1 MYNPSR
7 RAFLAKGAV
16 ATGGILAGAAL
27 AGCGSGTATV
37 AASTTTT
44 TFPHV
49 ANGADGLARLVA
61 GNNRF
66 VSGNP
71 TNQGRTSARQVEL
84 VDTQAPFAIILGCSD
99 SRVSPEIIFD
109 QGIGDLFVVRVAG
122 NTAMDPILLGSIEYS
137 VKELGSVLLMVLG
150 HENCGAVKAAL
161 SEVQKGTVFPGDIG
175 NLLGPV
181 VPAAQ
186 SVGTLPA
193 ASQLDAAIKQNV
205 MNQVQQLS
213 ASPAI
218 IQPAIAAGTLK
229 VVGAEYTLRTGA
241 VTILT

>member
-1 MYNPSR
+1 MFDPSR

-44 TFPHV
+44 FPHV
-49 ANGADGLARLVA
+49 TNGDDALARLVA

-66 VSGNP
+66 VSGKP
-71 TNQGRTSARQVEL
+71 THQGRTSARQVEL
-84 VDTQAPFAIILGCSD
+84 VDTQSPFAIILGCSD

-137 VKELGSVLLMVLG
+137 VEELGSVLLMVLG

-161 SEVQKGTVFPGDIG
+161 SEVQKGTKFPGDIG

-205 MNQVQQLS
+205 MNQVQSLNS
-213 ASPAI
+213 SPALL
-218 IQPAIAAGTLK
+218 QPAVTAGQLK
-229 VVGAEYTLRTGA
+229 VVGAEYTLRTGK

>member
-27 AGCGSGTATV
+27 ASCGSSAVT
-37 AASTTTT
+37 AASTTT

-49 ANGADGLARLVA
+49 TNGDDGLARLVA
-61 GNNRF
+61 GNTRF

-71 TNQGRTSARQVEL
+71 THQGRTSARLVET
-84 VDTQAPFAIILGCSD
+84 VDTQSPFAIILGCSD
-99 SRVSPEIIFD
+99 SRVSPEIVFD
-109 QGIGDLFVVRVAG
+109 QGVGDLFVVRVAG

-137 VKELGSVLLMVLG
+137 IAELGSVLLMVLG

-161 SEVQKGTVFPGDIG
+161 SEVQKGTTFPGDIG

-186 SVGTLPA
+186 SVATLPA
-193 ASQLDAAIKQNV
+193 ASQLDGAIKQNV
-205 MNQVQQLS
+205 LNQVQLLNSS
-213 ASPAI
+213 AAI
-218 IQPAIAAGTLK
+218 IQPAVAAGKLK
-229 VVGAEYTLRTGA
+229 IVGAEYTLATGK

>member
-27 AGCGSGTATV
+27 AGCGSSVATV
-37 AASTTTT
+37 ATTTT

-49 ANGADGLARLVA
+49 TNGDDGLARLVA
-61 GNNRF
+61 GNSRF

-71 TNQGRTSARQVEL
+71 THQGRTTARLVEV
-84 VDTQAPFAIILGCSD
+84 VDTQSPFAIILGCSD
-99 SRVSPEIIFD
+99 SRVSPEIVFD
-109 QGIGDLFVVRVAG
+109 QGVGDLFVVRVAG

-137 VKELGSVLLMVLG
+137 VAELGSVLLMVLG

-161 SEVQKGTVFPGDIG
+161 SEVQKGTTFPGDIG

-186 SVGTLPA
+186 SVATLPA
-193 ASQLDAAIKQNV
+193 ASQLDGAIKQNV
-205 MNQVQQLS
+205 LNQVQLLG
-213 ASPAI
+213 ASSAI
-218 IQPAIAAGTLK
+218 IQPAVAAGKLK
-229 VVGAEYTLRTGA
+229 IVGAEYTLGTGK

>member
-27 AGCGSGTATV
+27 AGCSSGTSV

-44 TFPHV
+44 FPQV
-49 ANGADGLARLVA
+49 KNGDDGLARLVA
-61 GNNRF
+61 GNDRF

-71 TNQGRTSARQVEL
+71 THQGRTSARQVEL
-84 VDTQAPFAIILGCSD
+84 VDTQSPYAIILGCSD

-109 QGIGDLFVVRVAG
+109 EGIGELFVVRVAG

-137 VKELGSVLLMVLG
+137 VEALGSVLLMVLG

-161 SEVQKGTVFPGDIG
+161 SEVQKGTKFPGDIG

-193 ASQLDAAIKQNV
+193 GSQLDAAIKQNV
-205 MNQVQQLS
+205 LNMVQLLNSS
-213 ASPAI
+213 AAI
-218 IQPAIAAGTLK
+218 LQPAVAAGTLK
-229 VVGAEYTLRTGA
+229 IVGAEYTLRTGK

>member
-44 TFPHV
+44 FPHV

-61 GNNRF
+61 GNGRF
-66 VSGNP
+66 VSGSP

-84 VDTQAPFAIILGCSD
+84 VDNQAPFAIILGCSD
-99 SRVSPEIIFD
+99 SRVSPEIVFD

-137 VKELGSVLLMVLG
+137 IAVLGSVLLMVLG

-161 SEVQKGTVFPGDIG
+161 SEVQKGTTFPGDIG
-175 NLLGPV
+175 NLLGPI

-193 ASQLDAAIKQNV
+193 ASQLDSAIKQNV
-205 MNQVQQLS
+205 MNQVQLLG
-213 ASPAI
+213 ASSAI
-218 IQPAIAAGTLK
+218 IQPAVAAGKLK
-229 VVGAEYTLRTGA
+229 IVGAEYTLGTGK

>member
-27 AGCGSGTATV
+27 AGCGSSATTA
-37 AASTTTT
+37 ATTTT

-49 ANGADGLARLVA
+49 TNGDDGLGRLVA

-66 VSGNP
+66 VNGNP
-71 TNQGRTSARQVEL
+71 THQGRTSARLVE
-84 VDTQAPFAIILGCSD
+84 VVETQTPFAIILGCSD
-99 SRVSPEIIFD
+99 SRVSPEIVFD
-109 QGIGDLFVVRVAG
+109 QGVGDLFVVRVAG

-137 VKELGSVLLMVLG
+137 VAELGSVLLMVLG

-161 SEVQKGTVFPGDIG
+161 SEVQKGTTFPGDIG

-193 ASQLDAAIKQNV
+193 ASQLDGAIKQNV
-205 MNQVQQLS
+205 LNQVQLLG
-213 ASPAI
+213 ASSAI
-218 IQPAIAAGTLK
+218 IQPAVAAGKLK
-229 VVGAEYTLRTGA
+229 IVGAEYTLGTGK

>member
-27 AGCGSGTATV
+27 AGCGSSATTAG
-37 AASTTTT
+37 STTTT

-49 ANGADGLARLVA
+49 TNGDDGLARLVA
-61 GNNRF
+61 GNARF

-71 TNQGRTSARQVEL
+71 ANQGRTSARLVE
-84 VDTQAPFAIILGCSD
+84 VVEHQDPFAIILGCAD
-99 SRVSPEIIFD
+99 SRVSPEIVFD
-109 QGIGDLFVVRVAG
+109 QGVGDLFVVRVAG

-137 VKELGSVLLMVLG
+137 VAELGSVLLIVLG

-161 SEVQKGTVFPGDIG
+161 SEVQKGTTFPGDIG

-181 VPAAQ
+181 VPAAH
-186 SVGTLPA
+186 SVATLPA
-193 ASQLDAAIKQNV
+193 ASQLDGAIKQNV
-205 MNQVQQLS
+205 LNQVQLLNSS
-213 ASPAI
+213 AAI
-218 IQPAIAAGTLK
+218 IQPAVAAGKLK
-229 VVGAEYTLRTGA
+229 IVGAEYTLATGK

>member
-27 AGCGSGTATV
+27 AGCSSGATTV
-37 AASTTTT
+37 AATTTT
-44 TFPHV
+44 IFPQV
-49 ANGADGLARLVA
+49 KNGADALSRLVA
-61 GNNRF
+61 GNDRF

-71 TNQGRTSARQVEL
+71 THQGRTSARQVEL

-109 QGIGDLFVVRVAG
+109 EGIGELFVVRVAG

-137 VKELGSVLLMVLG
+137 VEALGSVLLMVLG

-161 SEVQKGTVFPGDIG
+161 SEVQKGTKYPGDIG

-205 MNQVQQLS
+205 LNMVQLLNS
-213 ASPAI
+213 SPAI
-218 IQPAIAAGTLK
+218 LQPAVAAGTLK
-229 VVGAEYTLRTGA
+229 IVGAEYTLRTGK

>member
-37 AASTTTT
+37 AASTTT
-44 TFPHV
+44 FPHV
-49 ANGADGLARLVA
+49 TNGADGLARLVA
-61 GNNRF
+61 GNSRF
-66 VSGNP
+66 VSGSP

-99 SRVSPEIIFD
+99 SRVSPEIVFD

-137 VKELGSVLLMVLG
+137 IAVLGSVLLMVLG
-150 HENCGAVKAAL
+150 HENCGAVKSAL
-161 SEVQKGTVFPGDIG
+161 SEVQKGTTFPGDIG
-175 NLLGPV
+175 NLLGPI

-193 ASQLDAAIKQNV
+193 ASQLDGAIKQNV
-205 MNQVQQLS
+205 LNQVQLLG
-213 ASPAI
+213 ASSAI
-218 IQPAIAAGTLK
+218 IQPAVAAGKLK
-229 VVGAEYTLRTGA
+229 IVGAEYTLGTGK

>member
-27 AGCGSGTATV
+27 AGCGSVKVTV
-37 AASTTTT
+37 DTTTT
-44 TFPHV
+44 STFPHV

-61 GNNRF
+61 GNDRF
-66 VSGNP
+66 VAGNP
-71 TNQGRTSARQVEL
+71 VNAGRTSARRVQL
-84 VDTQAPFAIILGCSD
+84 VDTQSPFAIILGCAD
-99 SRVSPEIIFD
+99 SRVPPEIVFD
-109 QGIGDLFVVRVAG
+109 QGIGDLFAVRVAG
-122 NTAMDPILLGSIEYS
+122 NTAMDPILLGSIEYA

-186 SVGTLPA
+186 SVATLPA

-205 MNQVQQLS
+205 VNQVQLLGS
-213 ASPAI
+213 SPAI
-218 IQPAIAAGTLK
+218 LQPAVAAGTLK
-229 VVGAEYTLRTGA
+229 IVGAEYTLATGK
-241 VTILT
+241 VTLLT

>member
-1 MYNPSR
+1 
-7 RAFLAKGAV
+7 V

-44 TFPHV
+44 FPHV
-49 ANGADGLARLVA
+49 TNGDDGLARLVA

-71 TNQGRTSARQVEL
+71 THQGRTTARLVEL

-99 SRVSPEIIFD
+99 SRVSPEIVFD
-109 QGIGDLFVVRVAG
+109 QGVGDLFVVRVAG

-137 VKELGSVLLMVLG
+137 VAVLESVLLIVLG

-161 SEVQKGTVFPGDIG
+161 SEVQKGATFPGDIG
-175 NLLGPV
+175 SLLGPI

-193 ASQLDAAIKQNV
+193 ASQLDGAIKQNV
-205 MNQVQQLS
+205 LNQVQLLGS
-213 ASPAI
+213 SSAI
-218 IQPAIAAGTLK
+218 IQPAVAAGKLK
-229 VVGAEYTLRTGA
+229 IVGAEYTLGTGK

>member
-27 AGCGSGTATV
+27 AGCGSSATTA
-37 AASTTTT
+37 ATTTT

-49 ANGADGLARLVA
+49 TNGADGLARLVA
-61 GNNRF
+61 GNRRF
-66 VSGNP
+66 VNGNP
-71 TNQGRTSARQVEL
+71 THQGRTNARLVEL
-84 VDTQAPFAIILGCSD
+84 VDTQSPFAIILGCSD
-99 SRVSPEIIFD
+99 SRVSPEIVFD
-109 QGIGDLFVVRVAG
+109 QGVGDLFVVRVAG

-137 VKELGSVLLMVLG
+137 VAELGSVLLMVLG

-161 SEVQKGTVFPGDIG
+161 SEVQKGTTFPGDIG

-186 SVGTLPA
+186 SVATLPA
-193 ASQLDAAIKQNV
+193 ASQLDGAIKQNV
-205 MNQVQQLS
+205 LNQVQLLG
-213 ASPAI
+213 ASSAI
-218 IQPAIAAGTLK
+218 IQPAVAAGKLK
-229 VVGAEYTLRTGA
+229 IVGAEYTLGTGK

>member
-7 RAFLAKGAV
+7 RAFLAKGAA

-27 AGCGSGTATV
+27 ASCGSSAVT
-37 AASTTTT
+37 AASTTT

-49 ANGADGLARLVA
+49 NNGDEGLARLVA

-66 VSGNP
+66 VSGRP
-71 TNQGRTSARQVEL
+71 TNQGRTSARQVEV
-84 VDTQAPFAIILGCSD
+84 VDTHTPFAVILGCSD

-109 QGIGDLFVVRVAG
+109 EGIGEMFVVRVAG

-137 VKELGSVLLMVLG
+137 VAELGSVLLMVLG

-161 SEVQKGTVFPGDIG
+161 SEVQKGTTFPGDIG
-175 NLLGPV
+175 NLLRPV

-186 SVGTLPA
+186 SVATLPA
-193 ASQLDAAIKQNV
+193 ASQLDGAIKQNV
-205 MNQVQQLS
+205 LNQVQLLNSS
-213 ASPAI
+213 AAI
-218 IQPAIAAGTLK
+218 IQPAVAAGKLK
-229 VVGAEYTLRTGA
+229 IVGAEYTLATGK

>member
-27 AGCGSGTATV
+27 ASCGSSATTV
-37 AASTTTT
+37 PTTTT

-49 ANGADGLARLVA
+49 TNGDDGLARLVA
-61 GNNRF
+61 GNSRF

-71 TNQGRTSARQVEL
+71 THQGRTSARLVEL
-84 VDTQAPFAIILGCSD
+84 VDTQTPFAIILGCSD
-99 SRVSPEIIFD
+99 SRVSPEIVFD
-109 QGIGDLFVVRVAG
+109 QGVGDLFVVRVAG
-122 NTAMDPILLGSIEYS
+122 NTAKDPILLGSIEYS
-137 VKELGSVLLMVLG
+137 VAELGSVLLMVLG

-161 SEVQKGTVFPGDIG
+161 SEVQKGTTFPGDIG

-186 SVGTLPA
+186 SVATVPA
-193 ASQLDAAIKQNV
+193 ASQLDGAIKQNV
-205 MNQVQQLS
+205 LNQVQLLNS
-213 ASPAI
+213 SSAI
-218 IQPAIAAGTLK
+218 IQPAVAAGKLK
-229 VVGAEYTLRTGA
+229 IVGAEYTLATGK